1 MNDMTPIGIGHNGAP
16 DPIDL
21 ICAKYE
27 GDRLAAESW
36 ADGAKVENEAQM
48 KEADA
53 LRKSMQRW
61 RLDLEKGQKEA
72 TTPLRDAYQTELD
85 RWKPTIADA
94 KRIEG
99 CIVAG
104 VDEFKRAEAARKAEI
119 ARLAREED
127 ARKQRE
133 VEEAAAAARQNP
145 ADLEAQRAA
154 DAAAREAEQARINAA
169 KASKD
174 TVKGLRTVTRYA
186 FEEPTEANPR
196 GGHRMALND
205 IAQNDPDAITAFL
218 EEYVRRNHKLR
229 PIAGVRVWEEKE
241 AF

>member
-16 DPIDL
+16 DPIDE
-21 ICAKYE
+21 INARYE

-48 KEADA
+48 KEADT

-72 TTPLRDAYQTELD
+72 TTPLRDAYQSELD

-104 VDEFKRAEAARKAEI
+104 VDAFKRAEDARKAEI
-119 ARLAREED
+119 ARLAREEE

-133 VEEAAAAARQNP
+133 VEAAAALARHNP

-154 DAAAREAEQARINAA
+154 EAAAREAEQARIAA
-169 KASKD
+169 SKASKD
-174 TVKGLRTVTRYA
+174 TVKGMRTVTRYA

-205 IAQNDPDAITAFL
+205 IAQNDPDAITAFV
-218 EEYVRRNHKLR
+218 EEYVRRNHKTR
-229 PIAGVRVWEEKE
+229 QISGVRVWEEKE